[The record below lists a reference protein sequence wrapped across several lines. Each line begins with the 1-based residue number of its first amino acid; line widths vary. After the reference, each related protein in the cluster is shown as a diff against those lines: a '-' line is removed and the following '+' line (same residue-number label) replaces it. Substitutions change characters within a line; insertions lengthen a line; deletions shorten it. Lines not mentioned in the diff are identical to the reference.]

1 MNLLALDTS
10 SIACSVAIQIDS
22 RIFKQHEEQA
32 REHTRLLMPMIR
44 SVLID
49 AEVDLCDLD
58 GIVLGNG
65 PGSFIGMRIAASV
78 AQGLAFGAGLKIAP
92 VSSMAAVAA
101 EVGAAGAARVAVA
114 QDAHMQEVY
123 LGLYDVTGATVTALI
138 AERLQACHAIPELQ
152 DGGDFV
158 AAGYGWQRFPD
169 LLEKNRA
176 NLRGEAKVLH
186 PQAEFLLKLGSDAF
200 ERGEAIAAEDVIP
213 AYLRQKVAEIPN
225 RKV

>member
-10 SIACSVAIQIDS
+10 SIACSVAVRVDG
-22 RIFKQHEEQA
+22 RIFKRHEEQA
-32 REHTRLLMPMIR
+32 REHTRLLIPMIR
-44 SVLID
+44 SVLLD

-92 VSSMAAVAA
+92 VSSMAALAA
-101 EVGAAGAARVAVA
+101 EVGASSPARVAVA

-123 LGLYDVTGATVTALI
+123 LGMYEVTGDTVTALI
-138 AERLQACHAIPELQ
+138 AERLQGCDAIPELNE
-152 DGGDFV
+152 GGDFV
-158 AAGYGWQRFPD
+158 AAGYGWQRYPG

-176 NLRGEAKVLH
+176 NLRGAAKLLH
-186 PQAEFLLKLGSDAF
+186 PHAEFLLKPGSDAF
-200 ERGEAIAAEDVIP
+200 ERGEAIAADNVIP

>member
-10 SIACSVAIQIDS
+10 SIACSVAVRSDG
-22 RIFKQHEEQA
+22 RIFKQHEEQP

-44 SVLID
+44 SVLFD
-49 AEVDLCDLD
+49 AEVDLSDLD

-101 EVGAAGAARVAVA
+101 EVGAPGSARVAVA

-123 LGLYDVTGATVTALI
+123 LGLYDVTGDTVTALI
-138 AERLQACHAIPELQ
+138 AERLQSCDAIPELH

-176 NLRGEAKVLH
+176 NLRGEATVLH
-186 PQAEFLLKLGSDAF
+186 PHAEFLLKLGSDMF
-200 ERGEAIAAEDVIP
+200 ERGEAIAAENVIP